1 MLELLVAGVE
11 FPDLGTAKIEVEHT
25 VFGFDNLVATLK
37 EQHPSTLDIPTSPEQ
52 YIEEIGLGDYIQVM
66 LVDLA
71 LEARAIRISRASVS
85 MKPLTESTS
94 QNHPGVTSIH
104 C

>member
-37 EQHPSTLDIPTSPEQ
+37 EQHPST
-52 YIEEIGLGDYIQVM
+52 
-66 LVDLA
+66 
-71 LEARAIRISRASVS
+71 
-85 MKPLTESTS
+85 
-94 QNHPGVTSIH
+94 
-104 C
+104 